1 MTMLT
6 AQEILFRS
14 MMTEGWFTSTDG
26 DMDFGRFFGWVHND
40 PNEVDEI
47 REAFS
52 EVLEDIGREVYDDEI
67 IGSYFVVW
75 FDTGITCIWKHDSKR
90 DARNA
95 FLLAERE
102 YLEYLDSIEA

>member
-14 MMTEGWFTSTDG
+14 MMTEGWFIATDG
-26 DMDFGRFFGWVHND
+26 DAEYGLVFGWVHND

-52 EVLEDIGREVYDDEI
+52 EVLEDIGREVSDDEI
-67 IGSYFVVW
+67 IGSYFVIWADSGV
-75 FDTGITCIWKHDSKR
+75 TCVWKHETKR

-95 FLLAERE
+95 FLLAERD
-102 YLEYLDSIEA
+102 YLDYLDGIEA